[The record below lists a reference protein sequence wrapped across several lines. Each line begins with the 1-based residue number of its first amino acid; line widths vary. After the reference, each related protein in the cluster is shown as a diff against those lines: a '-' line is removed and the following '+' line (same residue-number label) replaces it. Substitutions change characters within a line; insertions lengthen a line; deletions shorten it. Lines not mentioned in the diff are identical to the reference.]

1 MTDESIVEPSYDEI
15 IIQLN
20 TPPSPQLTSVD
31 KKRLNKIVSCTI
43 CNKSMNEKTLKYFHD
58 CQKTRSKKEKQAP
71 IISDDQIQIYL
82 QNQRLEHQEQQNTIR
97 QNKFNNLI
105 KNMV

>member
-1 MTDESIVEPSYDEI
+1 MTEPTEEPTYDEVMV
-15 IIQLN
+15 QAN
-20 TPPSPQLTSVD
+20 KPPPPPLSSVD
-31 KKRLNKIVSCTI
+31 KKRLNKTVTCPL
-43 CNKSMNEKTLKYFHD
+43 CNKQVNSKTMKYTHD
-58 CQKTRSKKEKQAP
+58 CQKIKKEKQAP
-71 IISDDQIQIYL
+71 TITDEDIKVYL

>member
-58 CQKTRSKKEKQAP
+58 CQKIRTKKEKQVP
-71 IISDDQIQIYL
+71 IITDEDIKVYL
-82 QNQRLEHQEQQNTIR
+82 QRQRLEQEEYQNTIR
-97 QNKFNNLI
+97 QDKFNKLI
-105 KNMV
+105 RNMI

>member
-1 MTDESIVEPSYDEI
+1 MIEPNEEPSYDEI
-15 IIQLN
+15 IVKINQ
-20 TPPSPQLTSVD
+20 PPPPTISSVD
-31 KKRLNKIVSCTI
+31 KKRLNKTVTCPL

-58 CQKTRSKKEKQAP
+58 CQKIRTKKEKQVP
-71 IISDDQIQIYL
+71 TITDEDIKVYL

>member
-58 CQKTRSKKEKQAP
+58 CQKTRTKKEKQASA
-71 IISDDQIQIYL
+71 ITDEDIKVYL
-82 QNQRLEHQEQQNTIR
+82 QRQQQEQQEHQQAIK
-97 QNKFNNLI
+97 QDKFNKLI
-105 KNMV
+105 RNMI